1 MVRVASAIPRL
12 LILLVI
18 LARSG
23 GLPDFPYSIRGTLH
37 EVTSAATDDPLKSL
51 RPTHPRLLLLNAE
64 LPRVKRNIKDDPPV
78 RSWYERLQ
86 EEAQKMLAEPPVK
99 HRLAPDL
106 LAESRAALRRISTL
120 AGLYRLDGD
129 RRKAAR
135 ARAEMLAAASLPDWN
150 PPHFLDTAEMTNAL
164 GIGYDWLFD
173 YLSPEDR
180 TTIRKAIVEK
190 GLQPGLKDYA
200 QGTRWTVR
208 ENNWNQVCNG
218 GLTVGALAIADEE
231 SELAHQIIDRARES
245 IMASRRAFAP
255 DGGGA
260 EGPGY
265 WNYATRYEVFFLA
278 ALETALGT
286 DLGFKQRT
294 EGLPDTGLFRIYSIG
309 PLKLQFN
316 YSDARESIGSAS
328 QMFWFAVEF
337 ERPLYAQHEIRLVED
352 KPDIFHLLWYRS
364 PTKAAHEVD
373 LPLDTLF
380 RGVNVAFFRSAWR
393 DPQAVYVGFKG
404 GNSKSSHSQLDLG
417 TFVLDAMGYRW
428 AVDLG
433 PDSYELPGYF
443 DFSKQR
449 WSYYRNR
456 TEGHNTLTIDGENQ
470 DPAGKA
476 PIVAFSSTPPR
487 AFAVTDL
494 SDPYKGQVTH
504 ASRGVALI
512 DRRQVLV
519 QDELQAPRPVE
530 IVWNFHTRAQIAL
543 QGDKAT
549 LTQGKAQMQARILS
563 PTGAHFEVISANP
576 PLPQAQQPDVRNLII
591 RLPEKTREVRIVVLL
606 TPDANGDVAAPRVEP
621 LDAWVAAGR
630 LKDWPA
636 H

>member
-1 MVRVASAIPRL
+1 
-12 LILLVI
+12 
-18 LARSG
+18 
-23 GLPDFPYSIRGTLH
+23 
-37 EVTSAATDDPLKSL
+37 
-51 RPTHPRLLLLNAE
+51 
-64 LPRVKRNIKDDPPV
+64 
-78 RSWYERLQ
+78 
-86 EEAQKMLAEPPVK
+86 
-99 HRLAPDL
+99 
-106 LAESRAALRRISTL
+106 
-120 AGLYRLDGD
+120 
-129 RRKAAR
+129 
-135 ARAEMLAAASLPDWN
+135 MLAAASLPDWN
-150 PPHFLDTAEMTNAL
+150 PPHFLDTAEMTNAS

-180 TTIRKAIVEK
+180 ATIRKAIVEK
-190 GLQPGLKDYA
+190 GLKPGLKDYA
-200 QGTRWTVR
+200 QATRWTVR

-218 GLTVGALAIADEE
+218 GLTVGALAVADEE
-231 SELAHQIIDRARES
+231 PDLARQVINQARES

-278 ALETALGT
+278 ALESALGT
-286 DLGFKQRT
+286 DLGFKQKT

-309 PLKLQFN
+309 PIKLQFN
-316 YSDARESIGSAS
+316 YSDARENIGTAS
-328 QMFWFAVEF
+328 QMFWFANEF
-337 ERPLYAQHEIRLVED
+337 KKPLYAQHESRLVED
-352 KPDIFHLLWYRS
+352 KPDIFHVLWYRAS
-364 PTKAAHEVD
+364 TKAVGEGD
-373 LPLDTLF
+373 LPLDAVF
-380 RGVNVAFFRSAWR
+380 RGVNVAFFLSNWR

-428 AVDLG
+428 ALDLG

-449 WSYYRNR
+449 WTYYRNR

-476 PIVAFSSTPPR
+476 PIVAFSSTPRR
-487 AFAVTDL
+487 ALAVADL
-494 SDPYKGQVTH
+494 TDPYKIQVTH

-519 QDELQAPRPVE
+519 QDEVQAPRPVE

-549 LTQGKAQMQARILS
+549 LTQGKARMQARILS
-563 PTGAHFEVISANP
+563 PAGAHFEVISANP
-576 PLPQAQQPDVRNLII
+576 APPQAQQPDVRNLII
-591 RLPEKTREVRIVVLL
+591 RLPEKTREARIVVLL
-606 TPDANGDVAAPRVEP
+606 TPDAKGDASTPSVEP
-621 LDAWVAAGR
+621 LAAWISVGR
-630 LKDWPA
+630 LKK
-636 H
+636 

>member
-1 MVRVASAIPRL
+1 VR
-12 LILLVI
+12 
-18 LARSG
+18 
-23 GLPDFPYSIRGTLH
+23 D
-37 EVTSAATDDPLKSL
+37 
-51 RPTHPRLLLLNAE
+51 
-64 LPRVKRNIKDDPPV
+64 
-78 RSWYERLQ
+78 
-86 EEAQKMLAEPPVK
+86 
-99 HRLAPDL
+99 
-106 LAESRAALRRISTL
+106 
-120 AGLYRLDGD
+120 
-129 RRKAAR
+129 
-135 ARAEMLAAASLPDWN
+135 
-150 PPHFLDTAEMTNAL
+150 
-164 GIGYDWLFD
+164 
-173 YLSPEDR
+173 
-180 TTIRKAIVEK
+180 
-190 GLQPGLKDYA
+190 
-200 QGTRWTVR
+200 
-208 ENNWNQVCNG
+208 NNWNQVCNG
-218 GLTVGALAIADEE
+218 ALTVGALAIAVEE
-231 SELAHQIIDRARES
+231 PEIARQIIDRARAS
-245 IMASRRAFAP
+245 MMASRRAFAP

-328 QMFWFAVEF
+328 QMFWFAREF
-337 ERPLYAQHEIRLVED
+337 ERPLYAQHESRLVED

-373 LPLDTLF
+373 LPFDTLF

-428 AVDLG
+428 ALDLG

-449 WSYYRNR
+449 WTYYRNR

-476 PIVAFSSTPPR
+476 PIVAFSSTPRR

-530 IVWNFHTRAQIAL
+530 IIWNFHTRAQIAL

-549 LTQGKAQMQARILS
+549 LTQGNAQMQARILS
-563 PTGAHFEVISANP
+563 PAGAHFEVISANP
-576 PLPQAQQPDVRNLII
+576 PLPQAQQPDVHNLII

-606 TPDANGDVAAPRVEP
+606 TPNAKGDVAAPRVEP
-621 LDAWVAAGR
+621 LDAWVASGR